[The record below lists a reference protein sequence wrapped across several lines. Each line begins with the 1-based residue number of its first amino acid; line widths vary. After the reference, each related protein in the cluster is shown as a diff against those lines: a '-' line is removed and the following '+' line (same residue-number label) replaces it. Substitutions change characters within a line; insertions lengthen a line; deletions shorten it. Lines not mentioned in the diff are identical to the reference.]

1 MKHIVRLL
9 TGLAGLLLVFAAP
22 LSTGATVHIADP
34 WPDAR
39 TLTGIRTEAVTLHSS
54 DPFTPGD
61 VGRAKP
67 RDVTAQLFLPTEAA
81 GDRAPAVVLLHGSAG
96 NTSERGERYGPALAS
111 MGIAVLVVDTYAS
124 RPDLGESF
132 IDRVLHITETMF
144 DADAYAG
151 LRTLASRPDIDAHR
165 VVLAGFSYGGMAA
178 TYAMYAQM
186 ADRFMPPGLRFA
198 GHVAFYAP
206 CIARFRDS
214 RTTRAPLLMLYGQS
228 DELMRANRCERI
240 ADDLRGGGS
249 AVQIRSYPGAVHQWD
264 GPMAPR
270 TIGRHLADCSFMV
283 NRDGTVTD
291 ENTLLPMDGPLM
303 RKVSLALCTG
313 SRPYPIGR
321 DAAVAA
327 QSNRDFAAFLARV
340 FAAPETTMN

>member
-1 MKHIVRLL
+1 MRLFV
-9 TGLAGLLLVFAAP
+9 GLAALLLGWCAP
-22 LSTGATVHIADP
+22 ASLAATVHIADP
-34 WPDAR
+34 WPDAQ
-39 TLTGIRTEAVTLHSS
+39 TVTGVRTEQVTLHSS
-54 DPFTPGD
+54 DPFTPAD
-61 VGRAKP
+61 IGRAKP
-67 RDVTAQLFLPTEAA
+67 RDVTAQLFLPTIAP
-81 GDRAPAVVLLHGSAG
+81 GDHAPAVVLLHGSAG
-96 NTSERGERYGPALAS
+96 NAYERGERYGPALAS
-111 MGIAVLVVDTYAS
+111 MGIAVLMVDTYAS
-124 RPDLGESF
+124 RPDLGESY
-132 IDRVLHITETMF
+132 IARVLHITETMF

-151 LRTLASRPDIDAHR
+151 LRYLASRPDIDPHR

-214 RTTRAPLLMLYGQS
+214 RTTGAPLLMLYGQS
-228 DELMRANRCERI
+228 DELMRASRCEQI
-240 ADDLRGGGS
+240 ADDLRAGGS
-249 AVQIRSYPGAVHQWD
+249 AVQIISYPGAVHQWD

-283 NRDGTVTD
+283 NRDGTVED
-291 ENTLLPMDGPLM
+291 ENTLLPMDGPFM

-321 DAAVAA
+321 NAAVAVE
-327 QSNRDFAAFLARV
+327 SNRDFAAFLARV
-340 FAAPETTMN
+340 FAQPKPAAN

>member
-1 MKHIVRLL
+1 MKHIARLL
-9 TGLAGLLLVFAAP
+9 TGFAGLLLVFAAP
-22 LSTGATVHIADP
+22 LRTGATVHIADP

-39 TLTGIRTEAVTLHSS
+39 TLTGIRTEEVTLHSS

-67 RDVTAQLFLPTEAA
+67 RDVTAQFFLPSIAPGEH
-81 GDRAPAVVLLHGSAG
+81 APAVVLLHGSAG
-96 NTSERGERYGPALAS
+96 NAYERGERYGPALAS

-151 LRTLASRPDIDAHR
+151 LRYLALRPDIDAHR
-165 VVLAGFSYGGMAA
+165 VVLTGFSYGGMAA

-214 RTTRAPLLMLYGQS
+214 RTTGAPLLMLYGQS
-228 DELMRANRCERI
+228 DELMRANRCEQI

-249 AVQIRSYPGAVHQWD
+249 AVQIISYPGAVHQWD
-264 GPMAPR
+264 GQMAPR

-303 RKVSLALCTG
+303 REVSLALCTG

-321 DAAVAA
+321 NAAVAA
-327 QSNRDFAAFLARV
+327 ESNRDFAAFLARV
-340 FAAPETTMN
+340 FATSKPTLN